1 MFTTFR
7 EIRPSGILHWKILEK
22 RRIKILKNA
31 EESFQLFMENTSS
44 SRLQVLITEFSI
56 LSYHEN
62 VVFILIYG
70 IFPKI

>member
-7 EIRPSGILHWKILEK
+7 EIRPSGILQWKILEK
-22 RRIKILKNA
+22 RRIKILKNE
-31 EESFQLFMENTSS
+31 EESFQLFMENT

>member
-1 MFTTFR
+1 MITTFR
-7 EIRPSGILHWKILEK
+7 EIRRSGILHWKILEK
-22 RRIKILKNA
+22 RRIKILKNE
-31 EESFQLFMENTSS
+31 EESFQLFMENT